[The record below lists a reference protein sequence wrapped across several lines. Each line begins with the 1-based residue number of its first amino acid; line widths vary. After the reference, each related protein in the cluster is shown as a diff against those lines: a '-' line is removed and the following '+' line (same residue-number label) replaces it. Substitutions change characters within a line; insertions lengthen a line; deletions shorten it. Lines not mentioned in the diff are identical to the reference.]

1 VSFKL
6 ASLRGG
12 TEDCRIDEAQRARLV
27 AELVPEAA
35 RVAGELG
42 VATNL
47 DVFAAQLGAGGGAT
61 APIADVGCFMGYYYA
76 RITVDGTVL
85 YCCNTDV
92 VVGSLADAR
101 FADQWRGEAWQ
112 ALRDRLRGGAYLPS
126 CDQCGKLNQNV
137 NIGRAFAAAYGDG
150 RLRQVTGR

>member
-1 VSFKL
+1 MSATPKGTML
-6 ASLRGG
+6 ALESA
-12 TEDCRIDEAQRARLV
+12 DAPYRILV
-27 AELVPEAA
+27 EKMQQGA
-35 RVAGELG
+35 
-42 VATNL
+42 VAT
-47 DVFAAQLGAGGGAT
+47 GA
-61 APIADVGCFMGYYYA
+61 
-76 RITVDGTVL
+76 DGTVL